1 MNQKNLWIA
10 LITLIVAIFVFAQVY
25 ILFAVTQTN
34 QRLVQLE
41 SRFDKRFTDMETRF
55 DKRFTEID
63 KRFTDFETRI
73 DSRFTDFETR
83 FDKRFNQVE
92 TRLEALNQ
100 NYINHLAYHIDGVG
114 KE

>member
-34 QRLVQLE
+34 NRLVQLE
-41 SRFDKRFTDMETRF
+41 DRI

-63 KRFTDFETRI
+63 KRITDMEA
-73 DSRFTDFETR
+73 R
-83 FDKRFNQVE
+83 FDKRFNLIE
-92 TRLEALNQ
+92 NRLEALNQ
-100 NYINHLAYHIDGVG
+100 NYINHLAHHIG
-114 KE
+114 KQGNDEQ

>member
-34 QRLVQLE
+34 NRLVQLE
-41 SRFDKRFTDMETRF
+41 DRI

-63 KRFTDFETRI
+63 KRITDMEA
-73 DSRFTDFETR
+73 R
-83 FDKRFNQVE
+83 FDKRFNLIE
-92 TRLEALNQ
+92 NRLEALNQ
-100 NYINHLAYHIDGVG
+100 NYINHLAHHIG
-114 KE
+114 KQGNDERQ